1 MVSDLGTNATKE
13 RLAPSMRRRRMIT
26 IAGITFRS
34 VFIVAFA
41 FAALWSSLPVDTA
54 ISGIPRLPPADFARV
69 VVGAAVC
76 LGAIIRLFYLPKD
89 DHAYLTWTYIGVA
102 CLITL
107 ALLAVIGLGIY
118 RV

>member
-13 RLAPSMRRRRMIT
+13 RLASSTRRRMIT
-26 IAGITFRS
+26 VAGITFRS
-34 VFIVAFA
+34 VFILAFA
-41 FAALWSSLPVDTA
+41 FAALWSSLPADTA
-54 ISGIPRLPPADFARV
+54 ISGVPRLPPADFARV

-89 DHAYLTWTYIGVA
+89 DHAYLTWTYIGAA

-107 ALLAVIGLGIY
+107 ALLAVIGLGAHG
-118 RV
+118 V